1 MSSALRYLVSADD
14 KASATFRRIRGEI
27 AGLQGGMSSLSR
39 VIGPIGPQ
47 LAGAFTVAAL
57 GAWVKRTVEGVDA
70 LNDLADATG
79 DTVEN
84 LSALEDVALRT
95 GTSMDA
101 AGDAVVKLNKALGE
115 AAKDPDSQAGQAIRN
130 LGLNIK
136 DLLAL
141 SPVERLQAVGRA
153 LNSFDG
159 ENKLFYNLTLL
170 GKGTRELAP
179 LLKDLGEAGQLQAK
193 VTTQQAAEAEKLRK
207 EWSAL
212 EKSALDLSRTL
223 IGPVV
228 SALNTTSEAYKRARE
243 EGVGFL
249 EFALRRVGQDNRPG
263 SSAEAEDR
271 ASRKRELAG
280 ELERI
285 DALLARG
292 VMMEQKRNELIAKR
306 AVLQANFTAVRINE
320 ALAGAGDI
328 PQDPRL
334 RDTSGG
340 KLPALRD
347 EGGKKRKD
355 EIDDASRALANYVA
369 GLSRAIE
376 AEKNLSAE
384 QEAQTFLKSLGVTGE
399 VAQVRELVLGLAAE
413 KDMRED
419 IAAQAKLDDA
429 ARAAIIAKQL
439 ADQEQLNRLL
449 AATPTGQEKERLAT
463 VLLINK
469 AFDEGVVTL
478 GQWVELMDQIDG
490 KVEDIADKAK
500 DDARE
505 IGLIFASAAG
515 EAITHWQGFGNLIKG
530 ILQDVAQ
537 LLLKKTVTD
546 PLSNWMGN
554 SLKGFDFASL
564 TEGFDWSSVGSFI
577 GNLFGG
583 GMAGGGSVQAG
594 RFYEVNERNGPGELL
609 RVGSR
614 QYLMPRR
621 DGQVI
626 PTSQASAQAAGAT
639 IVFNIGAGAS
649 VDDWR
654 RSERQVTSSL
664 QRSLR
669 RAGAIA

>member
-1 MSSALRYLVSADD
+1 MNEAIRFLLSAEDR
-14 KASATFRRIRGEI
+14 ASGVIRRLKGEI
-27 AGLQGGMSSLSR
+27 TGLQGSMSSLSR
-39 VIGPIGPQ
+39 VLGPIAPQ
-47 LAGAFTVAAL
+47 LSGAFTVAAL

-95 GTSMDA
+95 GTSMDT
-101 AGDAVVKLNKALGE
+101 AGDAVIKLNKALGE

-179 LLKDLGEAGQLQAK
+179 LLKDLAEAGTLQAT
-193 VTTQQAAEAEKLRK
+193 VTTKQAEEAEKLRK
-207 EWSAL
+207 EWFAL
-212 EKSALDLSRTL
+212 SKEALDLSRTL
-223 IGPVV
+223 ALPLV
-228 SALNTTSEAYKRARE
+228 SS
-243 EGVGFL
+243 
-249 EFALRRVGQDNRPG
+249 
-263 SSAEAEDR
+263 
-271 ASRKRELAG
+271 
-280 ELERI
+280 
-285 DALLARG
+285 
-292 VMMEQKRNELIAKR
+292 
-306 AVLQANFTAVRINE
+306 INE
-320 ALAGAGDI
+320 TIERFREGSRQGKGFFETMRAEQLKLLGLGESPDKAFTGGATGSWGDA
-328 PQDPRL
+328 PPVKKP
-334 RDTSGG
+334 S
-340 KLPALRD
+340 LPALTAD
-347 EGGKKRKD
+347 GGKKRKD
-355 EIDDASRALANYVA
+355 EIDDASRALASYVA

-399 VAQVRELVLGLAAE
+399 IAQVRELVLGLAAE

-439 ADQEQLNRLL
+439 ADQEQINRLL

-469 AFDEGVVTL
+469 AFDEGKLTL
-478 GQWVELMDQIDG
+478 GQWVELMD
-490 KVEDIADKAK
+490 KVDEKLDDIGDKAK
-500 DDARE
+500 DDAKE

-515 EAITHWQGFGNLIKG
+515 EAITHWQGVGNLIKG

-537 LLLKKTVTD
+537 LALKKTVTE
-546 PLSNWMGN
+546 PLGKWIGG
-554 SLKGFDFASL
+554 SLEGVDFASL
-564 TEGFDWSSVGSFI
+564 TKDFDWGSIASFF

-583 GMAGGGSVQAG
+583 GMAGGGSVKAG
-594 RFYEVNERNGPGELL
+594 RLYEVNERDGPGELL

-626 PTSQASAQAAGAT
+626 PQSQASAQLAGAGAT

-654 RSERQVTSSL
+654 RSERQISSSL
-664 QRSLR
+664 QRTLR

>member
-1 MSSALRYLVSADD
+1 MSNALRYLVSADD
-14 KASATFRRIRGEI
+14 KASAILRRIRGEI

-47 LAGAFTVAAL
+47 LAGAFTVTAL

-95 GTSMDA
+95 GTSMDT
-101 AGDAVVKLNKALGE
+101 AGEAVVKLNKALGE
-115 AAKDPDSQAGQAIRN
+115 AAKDPDSAAGQAIRN

-159 ENKLFYNLTLL
+159 ENKLFYNITLL
-170 GKGTRELAP
+170 GKGVRETAP
-179 LLKDLGEAGQLQAK
+179 LLKDLAEAGRLQAT
-193 VTTQQAAEAEKLRK
+193 VTTRQAEEAEKLRK
-207 EWSAL
+207 EWAAL
-212 EKSALDLSRTL
+212 SKEAVDLSRAL
-223 IGPVV
+223 ALPLV
-228 SALNTTSEAYKRARE
+228 SS
-243 EGVGFL
+243 
-249 EFALRRVGQDNRPG
+249 
-263 SSAEAEDR
+263 
-271 ASRKRELAG
+271 
-280 ELERI
+280 
-285 DALLARG
+285 
-292 VMMEQKRNELIAKR
+292 
-306 AVLQANFTAVRINE
+306 INE
-320 ALAGAGDI
+320 TIERFREARKQGKGFFETLRGEQLKLLGIGVPSPDAGDAKSAF
-328 PQDPRL
+328 QRGDK
-334 RDTSGG
+334 DTSPVKG
-340 KLPALRD
+340 KLPALRE

-355 EIDDASRALANYVA
+355 EIDDASRALAGDVA
-369 GLSRAIE
+369 GERAIE
-376 AEKNLSAE
+376 AEKDLSAE
-384 QEAQTFLKSLGVTGE
+384 QEAQSFLKSLGVTGE
-399 VAQVRELVLGLAAE
+399 IAQVRELVLGLAAE

-419 IAAQAKLDDA
+419 LAAQAKLDGA
-429 ARAAIIAKQL
+429 ARAAVVAKQL

-469 AFDEGVVTL
+469 AFDAGALTL

-490 KVEDIADKAK
+490 KLEDIADQAK
-500 DDARE
+500 DDAKE

-515 EAITHWQGFGNLIKG
+515 QAITQWQGVGNLIKG

-537 LLLKKTVTD
+537 LALKKTVID
-546 PLSNWMGN
+546 PLGKWIGG
-554 SLKGFDFASL
+554 SLEGFDFASL
-564 TEGFDWSSVGSFI
+564 TKDFDWGSVASFI

-583 GMAGGGSVQAG
+583 GLAGGGSVQAG
-594 RFYEVNERNGPGELL
+594 RFYEVNERDGPGELL

-626 PTSQASAQAAGAT
+626 PTSQASAQAAGGAT
-639 IVFNIGAGAS
+639 IVFNIAAGAS
-649 VDDWR
+649 ADDWR
-654 RSERQVTSSL
+654 RSERQISSSL
-664 QRSLR
+664 QRTLR
-669 RAGAIA
+669 RSGAIA